1 MKRGYC
7 LLLLGGLCLC
17 FTAKA
22 ESFKIYKGAFFSICY
37 PASFKVQPQQKSAT
51 GPGYDAVSFVSPDGL
66 AEFYVFSPQWRGE
79 PEWIKR
85 RAGEKQISYSVEE
98 NARRRVVY
106 VTRKGLG
113 YLRSYVDV
121 YDKQSGTRHVFG
133 FRYKNQAAYRQYL
146 PLYLKFKHSLEQY
159 SD

>member
-1 MKRGYC
+1 MKR
-7 LLLLGGLCLC
+7 CLC
-17 FTAKA
+17 ILFWGWLGFGISAWA
-22 ESFKIYKGAFFSICY
+22 ESSKTYKGAFFSICY

-85 RAGEKQISYSVEE
+85 RAGEKQISYKVEE
-98 NARRRVVY
+98 NARRRIVY
-106 VTRKGLG
+106 VTRRGPG
-113 YLRSYVDV
+113 YQRSYADV
-121 YDKQSGTRHVFG
+121 YDKQNGTRHVFG
-133 FRYKNQAAYRQYL
+133 FLYKNHAAYRKYRL
-146 PLYLKFKHSLEQY
+146 LYLKFKHSLVQY